1 MTSKPTSQQGQQE
14 QQGSNLLK
22 RYATPIPATPEDGAN
37 TVNGAN
43 GANGANK
50 PKQPPRSFIPASTP
64 GAGPNTSNTPPS
76 AGPIAANSKL
86 PPIAAPN
93 GAPRALPPLNG
104 PNGNAGQ
111 PQPPM
116 SMMPG
121 QNQQMRDSQAPGG
134 PMQRPPGPPSAQTP
148 RPVSSSNS
156 GVGLANRQ
164 PGPPMPAQRQQPQQ
178 SPIQQYE
185 RDGNWIILHRA
196 ANFFVRTTVKP
207 GIQRSDPM
215 RRPTGHTAMLPKV
228 MPGQHQR
235 VIESET
241 RMMPKV
247 DAINP
252 LKKKQFPI
260 PVWLEAFVVVIGL
273 LVATVAHAYNMFGF
287 PRYELDEGTYMENAW
302 AILHGMISPYAYGY
316 GHPPIAWIQI
326 AGWVEL
332 VGGFFQFGDAVNTGR
347 VLMLVYAIAS
357 ALLTY
362 LIVRRLGSSRSAALL
377 AMLLFA
383 LSPIAITFGRQ
394 VLLDNVAT
402 FWFLL
407 SFYLLVAGDSR
418 LLYIILSGITLGI
431 SILSKEVMV
440 LFIPFMIYAAWL
452 HSTKFQRKFA
462 LVAFTYSVLAVGSS
476 FVLMA
481 VLKGELFPQGW
492 LPGDTHPHLSLIATY
507 LSQVQRG
514 KSQGS
519 FTQQW
524 NTWFNLDPVL
534 MVFSVATL
542 AFNLVMGW
550 WNRKQL
556 LLALMAISFWLL
568 LIRGGVVLAFYFIP
582 LVPLV
587 AINAAFAINTIL
599 GWLGRLARFD
609 LLRAMLILCVVLAII
624 PYDLLHAVPA
634 FTEDPTLAQQEA
646 ITWVRENVP
655 HDAFLVINDW
665 MFVDLRQPGGLGTGT
680 GATYPNANIY
690 FNVATDPA
698 VRDTILHG
706 QWNNIDYVIEDSEMQ
721 SDVSGDTTKFAI
733 IDNAIKHSVVVA
745 RFTSGKLD
753 SIDPVKIYE
762 VIHPGTQPIVHIPS
776 SIPTSLAT
784 IQGTQ
789 SGGRIALAD
798 KRKDFMSLT

>member
-1 MTSKPTSQQGQQE
+1 MQT
-14 QQGSNLLK
+14 
-22 RYATPIPATPEDGAN
+22 
-37 TVNGAN
+37 
-43 GANGANK
+43 
-50 PKQPPRSFIPASTP
+50 
-64 GAGPNTSNTPPS
+64 
-76 AGPIAANSKL
+76 
-86 PPIAAPN
+86 
-93 GAPRALPPLNG
+93 
-104 PNGNAGQ
+104 
-111 PQPPM
+111 
-116 SMMPG
+116 
-121 QNQQMRDSQAPGG
+121 QA
-134 PMQRPPGPPSAQTP
+134 
-148 RPVSSSNS
+148 
-156 GVGLANRQ
+156 
-164 PGPPMPAQRQQPQQ
+164 PQQ
-178 SPIQQYE
+178 SPMPQYE
-185 RDGNWIILHRA
+185 REGNRIILHRNA
-196 ANFFVRTTVKP
+196 KFFVRTTAKP
-207 GIQRSDPM
+207 GIQRGDPM

-235 VIESET
+235 VMESAT

-260 PVWLEAFVVVIGL
+260 PVWLEAAVVVIGL
-273 LVATVAHAYNMFGF
+273 LLATVAHAYNMFGF

-326 AGWVEL
+326 AGWIDL
-332 VGGFFQFGDAVNTGR
+332 IGGFFQFGNAVNTGR
-347 VLMLVYAIAS
+347 VLMLIYAIAS

-362 LIVRRLGSSRSAALL
+362 LIVRRLGASRSAALL

-383 LSPIAITFGRQ
+383 LSPIAITFDRQ

-402 FWFLL
+402 FWLLL
-407 SFYLLVAGDSR
+407 SFYLLVSGDSR

-440 LFIPFMIYAAWL
+440 MFIPAMIYAAWL

-462 LVAFTYSVLAVGSS
+462 LVAFIYSVLAIGSS

-507 LSQVQRG
+507 LGQVQRG

-524 NTWFNLDPVL
+524 NTWFGLDPLL
-534 MVFSVATL
+534 MIFSVATL

-556 LLALMAISFWLL
+556 LLALMAISFWIL
-568 LIRGGVVLAFYFIP
+568 LIRGGVVLAFYIIP

-599 GWLGRLARFD
+599 GWLGKMARFD
-609 LLRAMLILCVVLAII
+609 LLRAVLLLCVVLAII

-634 FTEDPTLAQQEA
+634 FTENPTQGQQEA
-646 ITWVRENVP
+646 ITWVREHVP

-665 MFVDLRQPGGLGTGT
+665 MFVDLRQSGGLGTGD

-698 VRDTILHG
+698 VRDTILHN
-706 QWNNIDYVIEDSEMQ
+706 QWNNIDYVIADSEML
-721 SDVSGDTTKFAI
+721 SDVNGDTKKFAI
-733 IDNAIKHSVVVA
+733 IADAIKHAVPVA
-745 RFTSGKLD
+745 SFTSGKLD
-753 SIDPVKIYE
+753 SIDPVTIYE
-762 VIHPGTQPIVHIPS
+762 VIHPGTQPIVQVPNSTQASAMIM
-776 SIPTSLAT
+776 
-784 IQGTQ
+784 QGTQ

-798 KRKDFMSLT
+798 NQHKGLFDKRRDFMSLA